1 VKRITD
7 RFLFEN
13 KSDQIRII
21 QWLAV
26 IGFIVLI
33 ALQIRLI
40 FSVYEIEQL
49 EFLKKEKEELKH
61 SYEKSIINDLIFPGG
76 KSIIDSILN
85 SNYASLKKIQ
95 QNPGEFDKALE
106 EIGRNVLSTLKTKTT
121 FGKLLRSMMKEQG
134 LNDEEYEYALC
145 IERLSITFDGRHY
158 YEILNFADK
167 EGGIIDGNLAAIG
180 RENVVS
186 GITVTV
192 PDPNSALVGSK
203 LYIKKYNQT
212 KNILFKMLPVL
223 SLAIISILVI
233 IVIFGITWRN
243 WIRQKKL
250 NEISGDFFNSIT
262 HEFKTPLTT
271 IGVSIKNM
279 KVDLK
284 EKFALDN
291 YRSLDVITRQVFRL
305 DRLVNQA
312 LEVSSFSPES
322 ALLHLHYIL
331 SDIHDIIL
339 DLQIKWKGQAE
350 ISLLFNEGVADVKC
364 SYDSFMLT
372 TLITN
377 LVENGLKHNISSVKI
392 VEVSVNYFDLN
403 QIVISIVDNGIGIE
417 KLDSKRIFKKF
428 ERGERSVHIEG
439 LGLGLYFV
447 SKIIEVHRWKLQLQN
462 FGGKGAHFDIIIPM
476 IK

>member
-1 VKRITD
+1 MKRIID
-7 RFLFEN
+7 RFLLEN
-13 KSDQIRII
+13 KSDQIRVI

-33 ALQIRLI
+33 AIQIRLI

-49 EFLKKEKEELKH
+49 EFLKKEKEELKQ

-76 KSIIDSILN
+76 KHIIDSILN
-85 SNYASLKKIQ
+85 ANYSLFKKIKK
-95 QNPGEFDKALE
+95 NPNEFEKALKG
-106 EIGRNVLSTLKTKTT
+106 IGNDILSKLRTETT
-121 FGKLLRSMMKEQG
+121 FGELLRSMMKEQG
-134 LNDEEYEYALC
+134 LNNEEYEYALC

-158 YEILNFADK
+158 YEVINLADK
-167 EGGIIDGNLAAIG
+167 AGGIVEGNLEAISKK
-180 RENVVS
+180 NVVS

-192 PDPNSALVGSK
+192 PEPNTALVGSK
-203 LYIKKYNQT
+203 LYIRKYNQV

-223 SLAIISILVI
+223 SLATISILVI

-250 NEISGDFFNSIT
+250 NEISNDFFNSIT

-279 KVDLK
+279 KVDLR

-291 YRSLDVITRQVFRL
+291 YRSLDVISRQVFRL

-322 ALLHLHYIL
+322 ALLQLHFIL
-331 SDIHDIIL
+331 SDIHDIVL
-339 DLQIKWKGQAE
+339 DLQIKWKGEAD
-350 ISLLFNEGVADVKC
+350 ISLLFDERIADVKC
-364 SYDSFMLT
+364 NYDGFMLT

-377 LVENGLKHNISSVKI
+377 LVENGLKHNISSVKV
-392 VEVSVNYFDLN
+392 VEISVNYFDIN
-403 QIVISIVDNGIGIE
+403 QIIVSIVDNGIGVE

-428 ERGERSVHIEG
+428 ERGERSTHIEG

-447 SKIIEVHRWKLQLQN
+447 SKIIEVHRWKLELQN
-462 FGGKGAHFDIIIPM
+462 VGGKGAHFNIIIPV